1 MPSLKTINKV
11 ILAALLATTTLS
23 AQNFSNNDDTY
34 SLVALETSYN
44 SFDIDNDDS
53 SINIDIDKFPSAGI
67 KIGAQTKEYRIFLSS
82 RYLVIKDFDY
92 AYTLGGEF
100 QYLFNFSKYANFYL
114 GVNAGIAEMSFD
126 DTKKQTRTISDPYYG
141 GDAGFNI
148 HIQDSLD
155 IELGARV
162 MSLNAQNIKDDVTYS
177 FDSIISGYMS
187 LIFKY
192 QMD

>member
-1 MPSLKTINKV
+1 MPSLKNLKK
-11 ILAALLATTTLS
+11 ILLTTLLVSTTLS

-34 SLVALETSYN
+34 SLVALETSYSN
-44 SFDIDNDDS
+44 FDIKNGDTLKTDTYN
-53 SINIDIDKFPSAGI
+53 FTSAGI

-82 RYLVIKDFDY
+82 RYHTLSDFDY

-126 DTKKQTRTISDPYYG
+126 DSKNQTRTISDPYYG

-162 MSLNAQNIKDDVTYS
+162 MSLNAQNIQNDVAYS
-177 FDSIISGYMS
+177 FDNIVSGYMS

>member
-1 MPSLKTINKV
+1 MRNLKKI
-11 ILAALLATTTLS
+11 ILATLLATTTLS

-53 SINIDIDKFPSAGI
+53 SANIDIDNFASAGI
-67 KIGAQTKEYRIFLSS
+67 KIGAQTKEYRIFLSA
-82 RYLVIKDFDY
+82 RYHTISDFDS

-126 DTKKQTRTISDPYYG
+126 DSNNQTRTISDPYYG

-148 HIQDSLD
+148 HIKDSLD

-162 MSLNAQNIKDDVTYS
+162 MSLNAQNIQDNVTYD
-177 FDSIISGYMS
+177 FNNIVSGYMS